1 MEAIYDEVAIPV
13 ERIAESVAF
22 AMDMPV
28 DTAIN
33 EIDRKSV
40 V

>member
-28 DTAIN
+28 DTA
-33 EIDRKSV
+33 DRKSV